1 MKVLTYQQVVPPV
14 PDKVNKVKY
23 LGQAKTKQKQQ
34 LVPGGRDVPGIS
46 LAYVRAR
53 AGYVTSIALHFFS
66 HVRGN
71 YLGHLCHLGQ
81 LPYIIIILLS
91 QITIKR

>member
-14 PDKVNKVKY
+14 PGKVNKVKY
-23 LGQAKTKQKQQ
+23 
-34 LVPGGRDVPGIS
+34 
-46 LAYVRAR
+46 
-53 AGYVTSIALHFFS
+53 
-66 HVRGN
+66 
-71 YLGHLCHLGQ
+71 LGQ